1 MNVAPTTALALALAL
16 GCRATTPA
24 APVTA
29 PPTPPVAPAAA
40 PAEPAA
46 VEPAAAEPAA
56 AEPTPAEVQG
66 LLDAW
71 LRAQNTGD
79 LAAYERLYA
88 PRFTGVRRSGPRERR
103 FDRAGWMADRQA
115 MFRAAMV
122 VAAQDVAVRTGPGVA
137 TVRFTQDFTQERFH
151 DSGPKEM
158 VLVRAGGAL
167 AIAREE
173 MLASRLGGPGAT
185 PAAPPA
191 GSLLHVL
198 SHGGARWVALA
209 PAPDDGSWSR
219 GRPALVDRGEQ
230 TVVARAEPSEAVPQ
244 ALRDLR
250 GQPVRAWQADG
261 TSCEARLGELAVL
274 ARVDVHFATEQ
285 RWNGERDDGA
295 RGPRVGDAVVARE
308 AWAEADEGRVLVARL
323 DDAAGCA
330 TAPRWARLA
339 SQPPAVA
346 FAPSTPDA
354 ALAGR
359 VLARARALPAWRR
372 LQTEYRAEG
381 NPGAH
386 WDSHEAGQAPVI
398 TLWQAAG
405 GARRFVTLR
414 ASTMVGG
421 CGQFSARATVVFEL
435 GGPQGLILHS
445 DGAEPGYFVPEAAAD
460 LDGDGVPEFITAE
473 GYARRTGAV
482 FRAATPLRV
491 PSHDCE
497 C

>member
-1 MNVAPTTALALALAL
+1 MNAAPTTALALALAL
-16 GCRATTPA
+16 ALGCRAAPPV

-29 PPTPPVAPAAA
+29 PPPAPVAPAAV
-40 PAEPAA
+40 PGEPAA
-46 VEPAAAEPAA
+46 VTGAAA

-122 VAAQDVAVRTGPGVA
+122 VAAQDVAVRAGPGVA

-158 VLVRAGGAL
+158 VIVRAGGAL

-173 MLASRLGGPGAT
+173 MLASRLGGPGTT
-185 PAAPPA
+185 PAAPPV

-198 SHGGARWVALA
+198 SHGGARWVVLA

-219 GRPALVDRGEQ
+219 GLPALVDRGEQ
-230 TVVARAEPSEAVPQ
+230 TVVARAEPSGAVPQ
-244 ALRDLR
+244 ALRELR
-250 GQPVRAWQADG
+250 GQPVRAWHADG
-261 TSCEARLGELAVL
+261 TACEARLGELAVL
-274 ARVDVHFATEQ
+274 ARVDVHFGTEQ
-285 RWNGERDDGA
+285 RWNGEGDDGA
-295 RGPRVGDAVVARE
+295 RGPRASDDVVARE

-330 TAPRWARLA
+330 TPPRWARLA

-359 VLARARALPAWRR
+359 VLARARELPAWRR
-372 LQTEYRAEG
+372 LQGEYRTEG
-381 NPGAH
+381 NAGAH
-386 WDSHEAGQAPVI
+386 WDSHEVNHAPVI
-398 TLWQAAG
+398 TLWQGAG

-445 DGAEPGYFVPEAAAD
+445 DGAEPGDFVPEAAAD

>member
-1 MNVAPTTALALALAL
+1 MNAPSPTTLALALALAL
-16 GCRATTPA
+16 GCSAAPPA

-29 PPTPPVAPAAA
+29 PVTAPTPVAPAAA
-40 PAEPAA
+40 PAADAAAA
-46 VEPAAAEPAA
+46 V
-56 AEPTPAEVQG
+56 PTPAEVQG

-103 FDRAGWMADRQA
+103 FDRAGWMSDRQA

-122 VAAQDVAVRTGPGVA
+122 VAAQDVAVSAGPGIA
-137 TVRFTQDFTQERFH
+137 TVRFTQDFTQESFH

-158 VLVRAGGAL
+158 VLVRADGAL

-185 PAAPPA
+185 PAAPPV
-191 GSLLHVL
+191 GTLLHVL
-198 SHGGARWVALA
+198 SHGGVRWVALA
-209 PAPDDGSWSR
+209 SAPDDGTWSR

-244 ALRDLR
+244 ALRALR
-250 GQPVRAWQADG
+250 GQPVRAWSADG
-261 TSCEARLGELAVL
+261 TACEARLGELAVL
-274 ARVDVHFATEQ
+274 ARVDVHFGTEQ
-285 RWNGERDDGA
+285 RWSGEGDDGA
-295 RGPRVGDAVVARE
+295 RGPRASDDVVARE
-308 AWAEADEGRVLVARL
+308 AWAEADEGRLLVARL

-330 TAPRWARLA
+330 AAPLWARLA
-339 SQPPAVA
+339 SQPAAVA

-372 LQTEYRAEG
+372 LQAEYRAEG
-381 NPGAH
+381 NAGAH
-386 WDSHEAGQAPVI
+386 WDSHEAGRAPVL
-398 TLWQAAG
+398 TLWQAPG

-414 ASTMVGG
+414 AATMVGG

-445 DGAEPGYFVPEAAAD
+445 DGAEPGDFVPEAAAD
-460 LDGDGVPEFITAE
+460 LDGDGVPEFVTAE